1 MENVVYFKYRL
12 ESYVPAAKR
21 VHGYYV
27 LPFLH
32 ANKLCARVDV
42 KADTKA
48 GVLRVLA
55 GYAEAEGMNDDAVET
70 LACELWALAAWR
82 NLATIKVGQRGNLA
96 QRLKKV
102 VHQL

>member
-1 MENVVYFKYRL
+1 M
-12 ESYVPAAKR
+12 
-21 VHGYYV
+21 
-27 LPFLH
+27 
-32 ANKLCARVDV
+32 

-55 GYAEAEGMNDDAVET
+55 VYAEAEGMNDDAVET
-70 LACELWALAAWR
+70 LACELRALAAWR

-102 VHQL
+102 IHQL